1 MGQPAK
7 GRALAWSAGRGLKK
21 LSGPAAWRAAGPE
34 ARASLW
40 PPSVRREALLPPA
53 VSQCS
58 KGGAF
63 EKTLQW
69 RQKRCLQPRSR
80 RGSRQKEHGRS
91 SASKLAHVGG
101 EPRPRVVNSIS
112 RRDQAS
118 KNALTATVLGEG
130 TRGLLGCRRVE
141 SPGVAGMLAA
151 SSRPRLPYSGVSLV
165 PAGPSGL
172 APSSGFGRLLCMSVR
187 AGP

>member
-1 MGQPAK
+1 M
-7 GRALAWSAGRGLKK
+7 
-21 LSGPAAWRAAGPE
+21 
-34 ARASLW
+34 
-40 PPSVRREALLPPA
+40 
-53 VSQCS
+53 
-58 KGGAF
+58 
-63 EKTLQW
+63 
-69 RQKRCLQPRSR
+69 
-80 RGSRQKEHGRS
+80 
-91 SASKLAHVGG
+91 
-101 EPRPRVVNSIS
+101 VNSIS

-118 KNALTATVLGEG
+118 KNARTATVLGEG